1 MKIFKSQNIFDKI
14 TIKNFIIKLLYTF
27 TGAFIIGLIYNSFT
41 VENTLVSGGVS
52 GLAIIINKVFG
63 IGETVFINVATIS
76 LLILSLILLGFKK
89 TSDGIIGYTAYAIM
103 LEVTKPL
110 GQYVNLSFDSFL
122 FSVIFYGV
130 LAGVGY
136 GLIYRTGYNTSG
148 SDTIVAI
155 CQKYFVFPYSVIS
168 NIMNT
173 GIIILG
179 AMTFGIT
186 KSIYA
191 IIYLFICN
199 FVTDKIILG
208 SSDSKLCLIKTKK
221 LDELEEFIKE
231 ELEIG
236 YTLIESTNGIGL
248 LKKYVVMC
256 IVPSDRFYDLKRE
269 VMLIDK
275 KAELICNDCYTVE
288 GGYTNHF
295 MSV

>member
-1 MKIFKSQNIFDKI
+1 MKVFNKKNILDKVAV
-14 TIKNFIIKLLYTF
+14 KKLIIKLIYTF
-27 TGAFIIGLIYNSFT
+27 TGAFIIGLIYNSFV
-41 VENTLVSGGVS
+41 VENSLVSGGVS
-52 GLAIIINKVFG
+52 GLAIIINEAFG
-63 IGETVFINVATIS
+63 IEETLFINVTTIS
-76 LLILSLILLGFKK
+76 LLILSLILLGLKK
-89 TSDGIIGYTAYAIM
+89 TSDGIIGYAAYAIM
-103 LEVTKPL
+103 LEFTKPL
-110 GQYVNLSFDSFL
+110 GQYVNLTFDSFL
-122 FSVIFYGV
+122 FSVVFYGV

-148 SDTIVAI
+148 SDTVVAI
-155 CQKYFVFPYSVIS
+155 CQKYFVFPYAVIS

-173 GIIILG
+173 GIIVLG
-179 AMTFGIT
+179 AMTFGVT

-191 IIYLFICN
+191 IVYLFVCN
-199 FVTDKIILG
+199 FVTDRIILG

-221 LDELEEFIKE
+221 LDELEEFIKD

-256 IVPSDRFYDLKRE
+256 IIPSDRFYDLKRE
-269 VMLIDK
+269 LMMIDK